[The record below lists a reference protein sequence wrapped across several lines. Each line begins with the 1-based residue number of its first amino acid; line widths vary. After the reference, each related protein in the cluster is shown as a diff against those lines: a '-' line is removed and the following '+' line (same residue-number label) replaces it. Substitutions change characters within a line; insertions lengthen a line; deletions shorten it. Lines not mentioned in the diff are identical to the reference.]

1 MALFCI
7 FPPQN
12 ELDTIQVETEF
23 KDSMISELEETLRTE
38 VSKITN
44 LEKNNQ
50 VSHCYMLLYRCSQG
64 STVNSQSIVLCS
76 QDSTVNSQSII
87 LCSKTID
94 CELTVL
100 SWEHKTIDCELT
112 VLSWEHKTID
122 CELTVLSWE
131 HKTIEIYTV
140 KSNIEH
146 IHFFLFF

>member
-76 QDSTVNSQSII
+76 QDSTVNSQSIV
-87 LCSKTID
+87 LCSQGS
-94 CELTVL
+94 TVNSVYCL
-100 SWEHKTIDCELT
+100 
-112 VLSWEHKTID
+112 V
-122 CELTVLSWE
+122 
-131 HKTIEIYTV
+131 
-140 KSNIEH
+140 
-146 IHFFLFF
+146 FPG